1 MKNEVIEKV
10 INHVISE
17 GFSSEQIDIV
27 KNSLIIALNG
37 YVVTKDTT
45 ELTVYEGNINDWSEY
60 EEEKKKNG

>member
-10 INHVISE
+10 VNHVISE

-45 ELTVYEGNINDWSEY
+45 ELTVYEGNIN
-60 EEEKKKNG
+60 